1 MPTDPICGMHVE
13 ASSPL
18 RAQHDGV
25 THFFCCER
33 CRRRFLEEHA
43 PAAAPGGRDEGP
55 ARQHPRP
62 SSARGGANY
71 VCPMCEGVASAEP
84 GSCPKCGMALEPAR
98 GEAVAEED
106 DPELRRMSLR
116 FWVGLA
122 LGLPVFLMAMSDT
135 VGIPL
140 ARWMTP
146 TVFRW
151 VQLVLSTPVVL
162 WAGRPFFERGWRS
175 IVTWNLNM
183 FTLISLGTG
192 AAYCYSVAA
201 VLLPGVF
208 PESFRHQGQVA
219 VYFEAATMIT
229 VLVLLGQVLELRA
242 RRRTAGAI
250 RELMSL
256 APPVARVVRDGNEVE
271 VPLEDVRQGDLVRV
285 RPGEKIPV
293 DGNVTEGR
301 SNVDESM
308 ITGEPMPVEKSTGD
322 AVIGGTVNQAG
333 SFLMRAEHVGEDTV
347 LSRIV
352 DMVAQAQRSR
362 APIQR
367 VADTVS
373 GYFVP
378 AVVLAAVLTFAAW
391 AWLGP
396 EPRFV
401 YALVN
406 AVAVLIVACPC
417 ALGLATPMSIMVGVG
432 RGATDGVLIKTAE
445 VLELLEKVDTVVVD
459 KTGTLTEGRPRLTEL
474 VAHDELAGDDV
485 LRLAASV
492 ERYSEHPLARAILD
506 AAKDRRLKLSEPADF
521 DSAAGAG
528 VSGNVDGRRVMVGT
542 PDYLGEQGMEDAP
555 ELDSAAAALRAD
567 GNTVVFVGVDG
578 RLAGLL
584 AVADPIKDS
593 AREAIRMLREL
604 GLEIHMLT
612 GDNAETAR
620 AVARRLSIDH
630 VEAGVKP
637 RDKHERIKALR
648 AAGRVVAM
656 AGDGINDAP
665 ALAEADVGIAMGT
678 GTDVAIE
685 SAGVTLVKGD
695 LRGIVKAFRLSHLV
709 MRNIRQNL
717 FFALVY
723 NAMGVPIAAGVL
735 VPLFGLGALLNPM
748 IAAAAMSLSSVSV
761 VTNALRLRAAR
772 LTENGF

>member
-1 MPTDPICGMHVE
+1 
-13 ASSPL
+13 
-18 RAQHDGV
+18 
-25 THFFCCER
+25 
-33 CRRRFLEEHA
+33 
-43 PAAAPGGRDEGP
+43 
-55 ARQHPRP
+55 
-62 SSARGGANY
+62 
-71 VCPMCEGVASAEP
+71 
-84 GSCPKCGMALEPAR
+84 MALEPAR
-98 GEAVAEED
+98 GEVAAEEE

-146 TVFRW
+146 AVFRW

-162 WAGRPFFERGWRS
+162 WAGRPFFQRGWRS

-201 VLLPGVF
+201 VLVPGIF
-208 PESFRHQGQVA
+208 PESFRHQDQVA

-256 APPVARVVRDGNEVE
+256 APPVARVVRGGAEVE

-293 DGNVTEGR
+293 DGGITEGR

-308 ITGEPMPVEKSTGD
+308 ITGEPTPVEKSTGD

-378 AVVLAAVLTFAAW
+378 AVVLAAVVTFAAW

-474 VAHDELAGDDV
+474 IAHGDLADDDV

-492 ERYSEHPLARAILD
+492 ERHSEHPLARAILD
-506 AAKDRRLKLSEPADF
+506 AAKDRRLKLSEPTDF
-521 DSAAGAG
+521 DSATGAG
-528 VSGNVDGRRVMVGT
+528 VSGNVDGRRVLVGT
-542 PDYLGEQGMEDAP
+542 PDYLGEQGVEGVGK
-555 ELDSAAAALRAD
+555 LDSAAALRED
-567 GNTVVFVGVDG
+567 GDTVMLVGVDG

-584 AVADPIKDS
+584 AVADPINDS

-604 GLEIHMLT
+604 GLDIHMLT

-678 GTDVAIE
+678 GTDVAIA